1 MDGKD
6 NLWSGLS
13 SDEFCRRIRGQF
25 SRCGGGEVGEPGAD
39 HAPERVREFFAAFL
53 RKVRG
58 CWDPQTVQ
66 FERDRAKGNEVDG
79 LTREDIEAS
88 VDEVA
93 KVAADVAWELRG
105 SADDLAYFL
114 KGFLQ
119 GVEFL
124 SAEDRRK

>member
-13 SDEFCRRIRGQF
+13 ADEFRHRIRDKF
-25 SRCGGGEVGEPGAD
+25 SRCGDGEVGDPGAD

-53 RKVRG
+53 RKVLG
-58 CWDPQTVQ
+58 CWDPKAVQ
-66 FERDRAKGNEVDG
+66 FERDRSKRNEVDVF
-79 LTREDIEAS
+79 TSDDVEAS

-93 KVAADVAWELRG
+93 QVAADVAWELRG

-119 GVEFL
+119 GIELFGTK
-124 SAEDRRK
+124 DGRK